1 MSDFLAP
8 LSSTLADGPL
18 HQLLAMGGP
27 VMIVLL
33 VMAVLGLVTFIYPDT
48 CRRALCT
55 QIVQKT

>member
-33 VMAVLGLVTFIYPDT
+33 VMAVLGLVTFIYLILVG
-48 CRRALCT
+48 ALYAPRLS
-55 QIVQKT
+55 KT